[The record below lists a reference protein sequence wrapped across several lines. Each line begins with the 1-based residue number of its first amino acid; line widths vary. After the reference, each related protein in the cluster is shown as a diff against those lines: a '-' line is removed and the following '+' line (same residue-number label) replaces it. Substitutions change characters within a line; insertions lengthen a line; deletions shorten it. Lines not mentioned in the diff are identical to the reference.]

1 MSTML
6 QQTLPSAATSVAHTD
21 PRQRGIRD
29 NAGSSGPRPAAPAP
43 SRTTGAQR
51 GAAAYRAPNALP
63 SEPQGNVDPEIW
75 SLLDLQERVFFA
87 DTAPGL
93 LSYSPGRLNTT
104 HPAARGLRLDVRA

>member
-1 MSTML
+1 M
-6 QQTLPSAATSVAHTD
+6 
-21 PRQRGIRD
+21 
-29 NAGSSGPRPAAPAP
+29 
-43 SRTTGAQR
+43 
-51 GAAAYRAPNALP
+51 
-63 SEPQGNVDPEIW
+63 DPEIW